1 MENLKK
7 YVKVFNLV
15 QYLSLIGIIITIYLT
30 WVHYTLVQVA
40 CPETNVINCAKV
52 LSSAYSTVYHVPLT
66 LFGLFYFL
74 VFFIVS
80 FFKKYEIFLF
90 IFSIIGVLSV
100 FALVYIEIGIIKSI
114 CIYCSSVHLLVLLIF
129 FILLYKIFFSKDKLY

>member
-114 CIYCSSVHLLVLLIF
+114 CIYCSSIHLLVLLIF
-129 FILLYKIFFSKDKLY
+129 FILMYKIFFSKDKLY

>member
-114 CIYCSSVHLLVLLIF
+114 CIYCSSIHLLVLLIF